1 MIRATFRAGTPEDH
15 DLVFGAWMRRAKALV
30 RAPSMVPDDYW
41 FSDRG
46 MRGKIA
52 ELADRVTIAE
62 YKDAVLGF
70 AVSDSATNRLHWVHV
85 KPEFRGLK
93 ISMMLLVGTGI
104 REETALDDAAPLGC
118 AFAASF
124 IHAIQK
130 HFNPRAFY
138 DPFAM

>member
-1 MIRATFRAGTPEDH
+1 MTRATFRAGTPEDN
-15 DLVFGAWMRRAKALV
+15 DLVFGAWMRRSKSLMRAAALI
-30 RAPSMVPDDYW
+30 PDDYW
-41 FSDRG
+41 YSDRG

-52 ELADRVTIAE
+52 ELEDRVTIAE
-62 YKDAVLGF
+62 YNGAVLGF
-70 AVSDSATNRLHWVHV
+70 AVSDSATNRLHWIHV

-93 ISMMLLVGTGI
+93 ISMVLLVGTGI

-118 AFAASF
+118 AFASSY
-124 IHAIQK
+124 IQAIQK